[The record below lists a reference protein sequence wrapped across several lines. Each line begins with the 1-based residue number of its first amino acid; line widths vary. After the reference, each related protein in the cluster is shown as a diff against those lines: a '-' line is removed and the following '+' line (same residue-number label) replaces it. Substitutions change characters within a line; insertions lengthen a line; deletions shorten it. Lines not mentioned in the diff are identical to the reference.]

1 MPVDMVHGTR
11 KNKMVKNAL
20 PESVFN
26 RIFENELNARF
37 DHVAYS
43 LKPKHHATAQHPTL
57 NDDMPKRLANGMLK
71 IKSDVKEFT
80 VTGVIFEDNT
90 RDDNI
95 DFVCMATGYIFG
107 FPFLDKSIID
117 VKNNNV
123 ELFKYV
129 FPPKL
134 ENHTLCVIGCI
145 QPIGAIMPISEL
157 QSRLATRVF
166 QVCHICMN

>member
-1 MPVDMVHGTR
+1 MVHGTR
-11 KNKMVKNAL
+11 KNKMVKNTL

-26 RIFENELNARF
+26 RILENELNARF

-43 LKPKHHATAQHPTL
+43 LKPKHHATAQHLTL

-71 IKSDVKEFT
+71 IKPDVKEFT

-145 QPIGAIMPISEL
+145 QPSGAIMPISEL

>member
-1 MPVDMVHGTR
+1 
-11 KNKMVKNAL
+11 MVKNTL

-26 RIFENELNARF
+26 RIFENALNARF

-71 IKSDVKEFT
+71 IKPDVKEFT

-95 DFVCMATGYIFG
+95 DFVCMAGKTYLKSSTLL
-107 FPFLDKSIID
+107 FLTSIID
-117 VKNNNV
+117 LSRKGKPNMYPVA
-123 ELFKYV
+123 
-129 FPPKL
+129 
-134 ENHTLCVIGCI
+134 I
-145 QPIGAIMPISEL
+145 QTKSILSSL
-157 QSRLATRVF
+157 VLSNF
-166 QVCHICMN
+166 